1 MTFAIGRE
9 FVDGMIRHAR
19 EEAPNECCGV
29 LAARDGTIVKLI
41 RARNAENSPY
51 RYSIDSRELLQIH
64 NEVEAN
70 GWEIK
75 GIYHSHTFT
84 EAYPSPTDV
93 RLAGWPDALYFLISL
108 QDSESPDLRAYYI
121 RDGQIEEEQL
131 VIGD

>member
-1 MTFAIGRE
+1 MRIARDLFAE
-9 FVDGMIRHAR
+9 LVAHAR